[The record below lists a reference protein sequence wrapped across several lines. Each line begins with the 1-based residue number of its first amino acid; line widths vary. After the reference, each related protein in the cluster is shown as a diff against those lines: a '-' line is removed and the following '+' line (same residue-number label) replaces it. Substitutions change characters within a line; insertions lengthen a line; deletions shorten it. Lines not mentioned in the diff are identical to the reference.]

1 MLVLPV
7 MDAKG
12 NVLAVLSIMGN
23 RMHRC
28 AQSVPAQMW
37 ALWSPVPA
45 PMWDGASPVP
55 EQMWQG

>member
-12 NVLAVLSIMGN
+12 TVLAVLSIMGN

-28 AQSVPAQMW
+28 AKSVPAQ
-37 ALWSPVPA
+37 
-45 PMWDGASPVP
+45 MWDGASPVP
-55 EQMWQG
+55 ARMWQG